1 MSKPTALLA
10 MLWPIRP
17 IPRTAS
23 VRSRHLV
30 PEPRQ
35 VGVPGRPLAR
45 AHLHLGRVEPA
56 RDRAHHEE
64 GVLGGGVGEDVRGVG
79 VGDPVTVRGRA
90 VDVVDAHR
98 DLGDDAEPRGR
109 PGREDLLVDRVPE
122 GGDEGGDPRADLL
135 EDERLRGRLD
145 LVVDLDLPPALAE
158 AVQGG
163 LADVAGDV
171 DPVGH
176 GLALFHGGS
185 DEDNIAGVRPTDLR
199 GMLQYVPQFRE
210 KTFVVA
216 VDGAAVADENF
227 VNILMD
233 VAVLWSLSIR
243 TVLVHGASD
252 QIKALAEQRGLEPS
266 DLEGSGVTDAATLKL
281 ALTAANR
288 LTHEILEGLSAADLR
303 AASTNAVIAH
313 PLGIL
318 KGVDHLFTGKVERI
332 DVGLLQTLL
341 SNGIVPVVPPLGLDG
356 EGHTYRL
363 NSDAVA
369 LELAKALGA
378 VKLIYITT
386 TDGLIGGRLARP
398 PALGGGARRRA
409 PEGDGGPRP
418 GLEGPPRGR
427 RPARRASPGCT

>member
-1 MSKPTALLA
+1 
-10 MLWPIRP
+10 
-17 IPRTAS
+17 
-23 VRSRHLV
+23 
-30 PEPRQ
+30 
-35 VGVPGRPLAR
+35 
-45 AHLHLGRVEPA
+45 
-56 RDRAHHEE
+56 
-64 GVLGGGVGEDVRGVG
+64 
-79 VGDPVTVRGRA
+79 
-90 VDVVDAHR
+90 
-98 DLGDDAEPRGR
+98 
-109 PGREDLLVDRVPE
+109 
-122 GGDEGGDPRADLL
+122 
-135 EDERLRGRLD
+135 
-145 LVVDLDLPPALAE
+145 
-158 AVQGG
+158 
-163 LADVAGDV
+163 
-171 DPVGH
+171 
-176 GLALFHGGS
+176 
-185 DEDNIAGVRPTDLR
+185 
-199 GMLQYVPQFRE
+199 MLQYVPQFRE

-252 QIKALAEQRGLEPS
+252 QIKALAEQRGVEPS

-378 VKLIYITT
+378 VKLLYITT
-386 TDGLIGGRLARP
+386 TDGLTVGGALARQLSVAELADALQRGTVDPGQVSKARHAVAACEAGIPRVHVINGGVDEGLLSEVFSNEGIGTLVYVNDYRQIRRARRSDVRAIEQLIKQLDREGRARPAHAGLDREGARRLLHLRGGQEPDRLRGPPHLPGGEQGRARLPLRAALAREPGHRPHDGAVRGVEGPRAGARP
-398 PALGGGARRRA
+398 PARA
-409 PEGDGGPRP
+409 LDP
-418 GLEGPPRGR
+418 GLQLLPGEGRLRRGHAR
-427 RPARRASPGCT
+427 RPAARPPREVRRERPAVEGAA

>member
-1 MSKPTALLA
+1 
-10 MLWPIRP
+10 
-17 IPRTAS
+17 
-23 VRSRHLV
+23 
-30 PEPRQ
+30 
-35 VGVPGRPLAR
+35 
-45 AHLHLGRVEPA
+45 
-56 RDRAHHEE
+56 
-64 GVLGGGVGEDVRGVG
+64 
-79 VGDPVTVRGRA
+79 
-90 VDVVDAHR
+90 
-98 DLGDDAEPRGR
+98 
-109 PGREDLLVDRVPE
+109 
-122 GGDEGGDPRADLL
+122 
-135 EDERLRGRLD
+135 
-145 LVVDLDLPPALAE
+145 
-158 AVQGG
+158 
-163 LADVAGDV
+163 
-171 DPVGH
+171 
-176 GLALFHGGS
+176 
-185 DEDNIAGVRPTDLR
+185 
-199 GMLQYVPQFRE
+199 MLQYVPQFRE

-252 QIKALAEQRGLEPS
+252 QIQALAGERGVEPS

-386 TDGLIGGRLARP
+386 TDGLSVGGSLARQ
-398 PALGGGARRRA
+398 LSVARARGRA

-418 GLEGPPRGR
+418 RSR
-427 RPARRASPGCT
+427 RPATRSPPARRASPGFT

>member
-1 MSKPTALLA
+1 
-10 MLWPIRP
+10 
-17 IPRTAS
+17 
-23 VRSRHLV
+23 
-30 PEPRQ
+30 
-35 VGVPGRPLAR
+35 
-45 AHLHLGRVEPA
+45 
-56 RDRAHHEE
+56 
-64 GVLGGGVGEDVRGVG
+64 
-79 VGDPVTVRGRA
+79 
-90 VDVVDAHR
+90 
-98 DLGDDAEPRGR
+98 
-109 PGREDLLVDRVPE
+109 
-122 GGDEGGDPRADLL
+122 
-135 EDERLRGRLD
+135 
-145 LVVDLDLPPALAE
+145 
-158 AVQGG
+158 
-163 LADVAGDV
+163 
-171 DPVGH
+171 
-176 GLALFHGGS
+176 
-185 DEDNIAGVRPTDLR
+185 
-199 GMLQYVPQFRE
+199 MLQYVPQFRE

-243 TVLVHGASD
+243 TVLVHGASV
-252 QIKALAEQRGLEPS
+252 QIKALAEQRGVEPS

-341 SNGIVPVVPPLGLDG
+341 ANGIVPVVPPLGLDG

-386 TDGLIGGRLARP
+386 TDGLTVGGSLARQLSV
-398 PALGGGARRRA
+398 AELARRA
-409 PEGDGGPRP
+409 PEGDGGPRRRSRRP
-418 GLEGPPRGR
+418 ATRS